1 MLVSEKRELFMRNKS
16 AYAKRTHDYGAA
28 AVEVCV
34 LVESPNSLTRNRQA
48 LTASITTCSLRVK
61 WFGRLI
67 SSIRSGLGSLLRA
80 LTKTYYGRVTFT
92 RDTSACYVPSYPAS
106 VRRAPSC
113 ARSIFVASRER
124 VWQLRLVSR
133 DWNVASTPFVFDN
146 IKLRPFPSSV
156 EKFDK
161 LYHLELTKHV
171 RTLDFYPDLLPVWDK
186 ETWLSN
192 VR

>member
-80 LTKTYYGRVTFT
+80 LTKTYYGRATWPVQGVHRAVHGQFLLRQESMYGTTT
-92 RDTSACYVPSYPAS
+92 REPG
-106 VRRAPSC
+106 
-113 ARSIFVASRER
+113 
-124 VWQLRLVSR
+124 
-133 DWNVASTPFVFDN
+133 
-146 IKLRPFPSSV
+146 
-156 EKFDK
+156 
-161 LYHLELTKHV
+161 LECC
-171 RTLDFYPDLLPVWDK
+171 
-186 ETWLSN
+186 
-192 VR
+192 